1 MKLKSTLAFVLFT
14 SFIYAQNVSYV
25 HLDSIFSALPN
36 YKSNVMKID
45 SIGKEYQK
53 EIKSTKE
60 QWETKLNTLLKPY
73 NVKQNEDI
81 NQIKARMSTIDT
93 SKLSILIDEDKL
105 ISKRA
110 QNYDLML
117 KTMYDSDVQPLVK
130 KVTMT
135 IEQYAKLNK
144 IDVVYVIEQLSPA
157 IAYIDKRKN
166 ITKKIIEKVIK

>member
-1 MKLKSTLAFVLFT
+1 MRIKTTLVSLFFV
-14 SFIYAQNVSYV
+14 SFFYAQNVSYV
-25 HLDSIFSALPN
+25 HLDSIFSAIPN

-60 QWETKLNTLLKPY
+60 QWESKLNTLLKPY
-73 NVKQNEDI
+73 NVKENEDI
-81 NQIKARMSTIDT
+81 NLIKSRMSTIDT
-93 SKLSILIDEDKL
+93 SKLSILVDEDKL

-117 KTMYDSDVQPLVK
+117 KTMYDSDVKPLIN
-130 KVTMT
+130 KVTIC

-166 ITKKIIEKVIK
+166 ITKKIIEKIAK